1 CRGGTAIETDTAGEL
16 MRTAAAH
23 LRPGGRVVTVFNSH
37 LRYRDRLESLIG
49 PSEQLARTAK
59 FTVVISRAAD

>member
-1 CRGGTAIETDTAGEL
+1 
-16 MRTAAAH
+16 

-37 LRYRDRLESLIG
+37 LPYRDRLESLIG
-49 PSEQLARTAK
+49 PSEQLERTAK